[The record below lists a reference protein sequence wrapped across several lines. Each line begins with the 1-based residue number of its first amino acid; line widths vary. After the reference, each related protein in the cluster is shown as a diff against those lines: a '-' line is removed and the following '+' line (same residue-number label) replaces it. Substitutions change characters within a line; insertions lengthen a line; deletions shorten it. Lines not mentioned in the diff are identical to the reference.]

1 MESIVATLRQ
11 LKKNFGSPISPQNPQ
26 KKPTA
31 QHSIVNAKT
40 QLCITIRFISL
51 RIRGLKRL

>member
-1 MESIVATLRQ
+1 MESIVATLSQ

-31 QHSIVNAKT
+31 QNSIVNAKT
-40 QLCITIRFISL
+40 
-51 RIRGLKRL
+51 